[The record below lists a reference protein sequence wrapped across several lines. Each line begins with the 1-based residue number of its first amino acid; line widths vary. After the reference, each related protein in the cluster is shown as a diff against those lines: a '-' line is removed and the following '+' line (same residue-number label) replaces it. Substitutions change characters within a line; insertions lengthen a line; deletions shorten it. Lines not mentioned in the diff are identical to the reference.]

1 MFSRLFGGGKKLDAE
16 LHTAAQLADLA
27 GIRQALDRKAD
38 VNALDP
44 INRESALHIAV
55 KKENKA
61 MVQLL
66 LSKGAYPNVFSG
78 ENATPLTIAAEIGDR
93 ALPIAEL
100 LLAGRAD
107 PSLAA
112 KAGPKADMD
121 ALGIAASTG
130 ANAILRHLLTFGVRP
145 KVLPNGMTLMHLA
158 GKGGN
163 AETVAL
169 ALEAGTTANDLDGD
183 YATPLHWAASH
194 ANNAAVVALIK
205 HGADTEKRNKQG
217 QTPLDCAAAIRS
229 ASTLKLLSKQEE
241 TPAVITPKRDVNTS
255 EPKATP
261 QQTGVIRNM
270 TLVEFGQQC
279 YRNVRFQNAMAACAA
294 QGTLP
299 FDSIGAYIDAGE
311 AGKLEI
317 LRVPNIG
324 VTSVNGLD
332 DAISAAMQ
340 QPMPTQAEAPLPEFQ
355 NLAEQL
361 ATRYPGVFTPLLNEY
376 ANTPLSEVTTY
387 ARLKAAILRVLS
399 DERLAEVAVR
409 RFQGETLA
417 QIGESM
423 GITRERVRQIESQI
437 KPWATETEEETS
449 PVVEEN
455 EEPLPTGIRRSWL
468 EMYSRLKDYH
478 AKHAT
483 ADVPNQ
489 WSEDPKL
496 AAWVSSQRQKHKK
509 GEVIPEQIRL
519 LEELGFSW
527 SLRERGTWEDRLIE
541 LVEFKKQ
548 HGHFDVPTTYPPAP
562 KLRQFVASTRY
573 QHRTGALDANRIQ
586 RLAAI
591 GFHLVS
597 DANVVIDEIVDF
609 VPQPI
614 AADFTLSG
622 RTLAITGR
630 LEALT
635 REEATRLAKLKGAD
649 VVDKFSGKVDLL
661 VVGSEP
667 GSKLAD
673 AQRKGIALIDE
684 KQFIT
689 ILR

>member
-1 MFSRLFGGGKKLDAE
+1 MFSRLFGGGKKRDAE
-16 LHTAAQLADLA
+16 LHTAVQYADLA
-27 GIRQALDRKAD
+27 GIRQALDKGAD

-44 INRESALHIAV
+44 VNRESALHVAV

-66 LSKGAYPNVFSG
+66 LSKGAKPNVYSG
-78 ENATPLTIAAEIGDR
+78 ENSTPLTIAVEIGDR

-107 PSLAA
+107 PSLAS
-112 KAGPKADMD
+112 KAGIDV
-121 ALGIAASTG
+121 LGIAAATG

-145 KVLPNGMTLMHLA
+145 KILPNGLSLMHLA

-163 AETVAL
+163 AETVVL
-169 ALEAGTTANDLDGD
+169 ALEAGTTVNDLDGD
-183 YATPLHWAASH
+183 DATPLHWAATH
-194 ANNAAVVALIK
+194 ANNAALAALIK

-217 QTPLDCAAAIRS
+217 QTPLDCATATRS
-229 ASTLKLLSKQEE
+229 SSTLKLLAKQEV
-241 TPAVITPKRDVNTS
+241 TPAVITHKCDVDTD
-255 EPKATP
+255 EPKATT
-261 QQTGVIRNM
+261 QRTEIIRNM
-270 TLVEFGQQC
+270 TLVEFGQKC
-279 YRNVRFQNAMAACAA
+279 YRNVRFQNAMAACAV

-324 VTSVNGLD
+324 VTSVKGLD
-332 DAISAAMQ
+332 DAISAAIQ
-340 QPMPTQAEAPLPEFQ
+340 QIMPIQAEAPVPEPQ

-361 ATRYPGVFTPLLNEY
+361 GTRYPGVFTPLLNEY
-376 ANTPLSEVTTY
+376 VNTPLSDVTTY
-387 ARLKAAILRVLS
+387 SRLKATILRVLS

-409 RFQGETLA
+409 RFKGETLA

-437 KPWATETEEETS
+437 KPWVIETEEETAH
-449 PVVEEN
+449 VVEESD
-455 EEPLPTGIRRSWL
+455 EPLPSGIRRSWF

-483 ADVPNQ
+483 ANVPNQ
-489 WSEDPKL
+489 WAEDPKL

-509 GEVIPEQIRL
+509 GEVIPEQIKL

-527 SLRERGTWEDRLIE
+527 SLRERGTWEDRMIE

-548 HGHFDVPTTYPPAP
+548 HGHFDVPTTYMPAP
-562 KLRQFVASTRY
+562 KLRQFIASTRY
-573 QHRTGALDANRIQ
+573 QHRTGSLDNDRIK
-586 RLAAI
+586 RLAEI
-591 GFHLVS
+591 GYTF
-597 DANVVIDEIVDF
+597 DKDTNAFIEDTPDF
-609 VPQPI
+609 IGSPI
-614 AADFTLSG
+614 TSDFTLSG

-630 LEALT
+630 LESLT
-635 REEATRLAKLKGAD
+635 RDEAIRLAKLKGAD
-649 VVDKFSGKVDLL
+649 VIDKFSGKVDLM